1 MKKHI
6 GRLSLGIVVFMAYN
20 FSFNVTT
27 DVLNKFEKSN
37 VKPKQKNKVIDW
49 QNVGNRNYIELN
61 KK

>member
-20 FSFNVTT
+20 LSFNVTT

-49 QNVGNRNYIELN
+49 QNVENRNYIELN
-61 KK
+61 KR